1 MTVNPETGKPRT
13 AAINGHLWG
22 SRARDWAQVQ
32 EGIARPAYEAVLER
46 TGVAA
51 GTRYLDIGCGSGM
64 VAQMAA
70 ARGAQVAGIDA
81 ATALLEIARERVP
94 AGDFREGDLE
104 ALPFG
109 TGAFDVVTGFNAFQ
123 FAGNPAQA
131 LAEARRVTRP
141 GGAVV
146 VMTWGTP
153 AGMEAVA
160 LITALRAVLP
170 PPPPGAPGPF
180 ALSEEPVLRQF
191 AADAGLRAE
200 AVFDVPATMAYP
212 DLATALRGLDSSGI
226 AERAREFAG
235 AAAVSAAHTQ
245 ALAPFRQ
252 ADGSYRA
259 QARFRCLLARP

>member
-1 MTVNPETGKPRT
+1 MSDGVNTGKPRT
-13 AAINGHLWG
+13 AAVNGPLWG
-22 SRARDWAQVQ
+22 SRARDWAEVQ

-70 ARGAQVAGIDA
+70 ARGARVAGIDA
-81 ATALLEIARERVP
+81 AGALLEIARERTP
-94 AGDFREGDLE
+94 EGDFRVGDLE

-109 TGAFDVVTGFNAFQ
+109 DGAFDVVTGFNAFQ

-131 LAEARRVTRP
+131 LAQARRVTRP

-146 VMTWGTP
+146 IMTWGDP
-153 AGMEAVA
+153 AGMQAVA
-160 LITALRAVLP
+160 LITALRTLLP

-180 ALSEEPVLRQF
+180 ALSDEAMLRQF
-191 AADAGLRAE
+191 ATGAGLAPVE
-200 AVFDVPATMAYP
+200 VFDVACTMAYP
-212 DLATALRGLDSSGI
+212 DLATGLRGLDSSGI
-226 AERAREFAG
+226 ATRAREVAG
-235 AAAVSAAHTQ
+235 EAAVSRAHAE

-252 ADGSYRA
+252 ADGGYRI
-259 QARFRCLLARP
+259 QASFRCLLARP